1 MWVSIVGVGDRQ
13 GRAGRGRQ
21 ESGLGQDRHE
31 QDTRRRIWP
40 AEERGRWCMWW
51 GTAELMKDGTMV
63 QVDMYHSPP
72 YPNEPQAELEPE
84 QARLLQGVSASCR
97 RRAGWRQGGHLGA
110 GPASGFP
117 QPVAMD
123 HRRDGAC
130 AAIVGSLM
138 PLLGLRLKGMR
149 RWRRQS
155 CSGSEEEAGSLVAGW
170 EDARWV
176 TLKDRRR
183 CANRPQAGYGRGT
196 VSGCGPGV
204 WRQESWLELVS
215 FASRLPWIAQF

>member
-1 MWVSIVGVGDRQ
+1 M
-13 GRAGRGRQ
+13 
-21 ESGLGQDRHE
+21 GQ
-31 QDTRRRIWP
+31 WS
-40 AEERGRWCMWW
+40 RWTC
-51 GTAELMKDGTMV
+51 TTPLPTPTNPK
-63 QVDMYHSPP
+63 
-72 YPNEPQAELEPE
+72 PNSSQNKH
-84 QARLLQGVSASCR
+84 ASCR
-97 RRAGWRQGGHLGA
+97 ACRRHVEGGQGGDREA
-110 GPASGFP
+110 ASGFP
-117 QPVAMD
+117 QLVAMD

-170 EDARWV
+170 EDARRV
-176 TLKDRRR
+176 TFKDRRR

-196 VSGCGPGV
+196 VSGCGTGV

-215 FASRLPWIAQF
+215 FASRLPWIAQFSPRVSTGSSPTQRGRRGTDWPELALPRLSSHVLPEGTFPTCERVT